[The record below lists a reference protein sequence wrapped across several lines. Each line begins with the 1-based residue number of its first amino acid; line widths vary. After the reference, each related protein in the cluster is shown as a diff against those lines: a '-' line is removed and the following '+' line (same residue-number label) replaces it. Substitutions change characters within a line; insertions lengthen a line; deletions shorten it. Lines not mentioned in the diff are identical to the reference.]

1 MFGFYLLWKI
11 ISLKKE
17 ISVDKSLLHNDAQGQ
32 RRCQFEWLKEHLLH
46 GTPEELRIGH
56 HVGFGWFSHDLAS
69 KAVSWLREFWQLL
82 SCRRSRPSKLLC
94 LTLPASLHWWALVL
108 MISNPAED
116 FSFFF
121 WQLLSQVWL
130 LGLVV
135 EIWFGV
141 FSKRR
146 DVYHIEQRCTLAAK
160 PAWSDSWN
168 CVCSHPWEYLSTLSV
183 SFPEPSQIWRLGWF
197 YQSRHDL
204 FFWQPGL
211 SEASSQRSL

>member
-1 MFGFYLLWKI
+1 MFCFYLLWKI

-32 RRCQFEWLKEHLLH
+32 RRCQFEWLKEQLLH
-46 GTPEELRIGH
+46 WHTRRAKNSLAIMLGLVDR
-56 HVGFGWFSHDLAS
+56 AS

-108 MISNPAED
+108 MISNQAED